1 MLSTTSSISASSITC
16 GPSGRAIAE
25 AIDPDLLNA
34 IQAHLN
40 MERQA
45 HASYFA
51 AAIWFAE
58 RELRGFP
65 DSSETNP
72 IASMSML
79 QNSRNTS
86 LLEGKVL
93 HYMLSM
99 LHCRAGHLLQM

>member
-1 MLSTTSSISASSITC
+1 MLSTTNSIAATSIVC

-25 AIDPDLLNA
+25 AIETDLLSA

-58 RELRGFP
+58 RELRGFSQFFR
-65 DSSETNP
+65 DESNSEHEHAAKFAEYI
-72 IASMSML
+72 IARGQCVEL
-79 QNSRNTS
+79 Q
-86 LLEGKVL
+86 VVD
-93 HYMLSM
+93 
-99 LHCRAGHLLQM
+99 APLQSWGSP